1 LSNKLS
7 KKTPADN
14 YLPILSLGKPCTI
27 GDSIYKRYDLT
38 RLYLP
43 HTPLQEYLHLLP
55 YILIG
60 MTSELIGS
68 EQSSKFGNIKTR
80 TWSLRIISK
89 EETKN
94 TKRWKLEKRYFIGKK
109 GRDK

>member
-1 LSNKLS
+1 ML
-7 KKTPADN
+7 ADN
-14 YLPILSLGKPCTI
+14 HLLILSLGKLGAI
-27 GDSIYKRYDLT
+27 GDSIYKRYNLT
-38 RLYLP
+38 HLYLP

-68 EQSSKFGNIKTR
+68 KQFSKFGNIKIR
-80 TWSLRIISK
+80 TWSLTIITIISK
-89 EETKN
+89 EETNNMKC
-94 TKRWKLEKRYFIGKK
+94 WKLEKRYFIGKK